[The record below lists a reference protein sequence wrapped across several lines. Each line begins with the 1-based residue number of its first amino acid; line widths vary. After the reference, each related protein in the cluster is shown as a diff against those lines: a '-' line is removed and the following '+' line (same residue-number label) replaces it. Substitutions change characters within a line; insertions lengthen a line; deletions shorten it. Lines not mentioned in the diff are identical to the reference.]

1 MLIVVHILWVL
12 KGLIRGICWKIKD
25 KGSSAFQ
32 MIRNDTYKRVFVYV
46 CTNVLLFYFLPPHNL
61 ETSVLHFIF
70 FHFLF
75 LFHWKT
81 LTVFLLYLFYLNKK
95 CGSFFQSWTLLK
107 LKKFRL
113 LHTVYITC
121 CLSFYLLRALATLLG
136 TSFWEM
142 NVSHNSILHIY
153 DVSRPFPHIPKV
165 HYGHCSNV
173 NFLSCWRT

>member
-1 MLIVVHILWVL
+1 MTLT
-12 KGLIRGICWKIKD
+12 R
-25 KGSSAFQ
+25 
-32 MIRNDTYKRVFVYV
+32 
-46 CTNVLLFYFLPPHNL
+46 
-61 ETSVLHFIF
+61 E
-70 FHFLF
+70 FLF
-75 LFHWKT
+75 LYVQMSFYFIFCHHIIWKHLSFISFSST
-81 LTVFLLYLFYLNKK
+81 SFFYFTERLLTVCLLYLFYLNKK

-136 TSFWEM
+136 TSSWEM
-142 NVSHNSILHIY
+142 RVSHNSILHIH